1 MGLSRAPKGC
11 PPVLHQ
17 PGSDQLSA
25 CLKRKPKQMHSRTT
39 SILAITENR
48 GEGFDAV
55 QRAPHA
61 KSIRLPC
68 DRCRSRSDTN
78 RSQEQINASHPGP
91 QQIHTAARTPCMR
104 TSLVRTK
111 TFVLSLAPHAKSIRL
126 PCDRYSHL
134 RVPSS
139 KFTVHSTS
147 DTLREVVFVHF
158 DFVSIYIQK
167 QSDITGQKGF

>member
-68 DRCRSRSDTN
+68 DRCRSRSETN

-91 QQIHTAARTPCMR
+91 QKIHTAARTPCMR
-104 TSLVRTK
+104 TSFVRTK
-111 TFVLSLAPHAKSIRL
+111 TFVLSLMSARQSAQEGRGLGRRALYWINPSLK
-126 PCDRYSHL
+126 YS
-134 RVPSS
+134 
-139 KFTVHSTS
+139 
-147 DTLREVVFVHF
+147 
-158 DFVSIYIQK
+158 
-167 QSDITGQKGF
+167 TGCNGL

>member
-17 PGSDQLSA
+17 PDSDQLSA
-25 CLKRKPKQMHSRTT
+25 CLKRKPKQMHSRST

-91 QQIHTAARTPCMR
+91 QKIHTAARTPCMR

-111 TFVLSLAPHAKSIRL
+111 TFVLSLMSVTRPPPFPPRSPKRPGRAGARAAGTVLDKSI
-126 PCDRYSHL
+126 PQ
-134 RVPSS
+134 
-139 KFTVHSTS
+139 
-147 DTLREVVFVHF
+147 VFN
-158 DFVSIYIQK
+158 
-167 QSDITGQKGF
+167 GL

>member
-111 TFVLSLAPHAKSIRL
+111 TFVLSLMSVTRPPPFPPRSPKRPGRARGSGGGY
-126 PCDRYSHL
+126 C
-134 RVPSS
+134 
-139 KFTVHSTS
+139 
-147 DTLREVVFVHF
+147 
-158 DFVSIYIQK
+158 
-167 QSDITGQKGF
+167 TG

>member
-91 QQIHTAARTPCMR
+91 QKIHTAARTPCMR

-111 TFVLSLAPHAKSIRL
+111 TFVLSLMSVTRPPPFPPRSPKRPGRAGARAAGTVLDKSI
-126 PCDRYSHL
+126 PQ
-134 RVPSS
+134 
-139 KFTVHSTS
+139 
-147 DTLREVVFVHF
+147 VFN
-158 DFVSIYIQK
+158 
-167 QSDITGQKGF
+167 GL

>member
-111 TFVLSLAPHAKSIRL
+111 TFVLSLMSVRKGQKYMVQSKLPKSIVMITCSWKCLCTLTDVFMENRPTMIIWCSL
-126 PCDRYSHL
+126 HL
-134 RVPSS
+134 LIARI
-139 KFTVHSTS
+139 
-147 DTLREVVFVHF
+147 LRR
-158 DFVSIYIQK
+158 
-167 QSDITGQKGF
+167 

>member
-17 PGSDQLSA
+17 PDSDQLSA
-25 CLKRKPKQMHSRTT
+25 CLKKKPKQNAPKIKHSIVLQRLYY
-39 SILAITENR
+39 S
-48 GEGFDAV
+48 FDAV

-111 TFVLSLAPHAKSIRL
+111 TFVLSLMSVTRPPPFPPRSPKRPGRAGARAAGTVLDKSI
-126 PCDRYSHL
+126 PQ
-134 RVPSS
+134 
-139 KFTVHSTS
+139 
-147 DTLREVVFVHF
+147 VFN
-158 DFVSIYIQK
+158 
-167 QSDITGQKGF
+167 GL

>member
-1 MGLSRAPKGC
+1 MDFQLLNAWKELNGLFWRVQTRAGAF
-11 PPVLHQ
+11 VGGFGHFFDRRGQ
-17 PGSDQLSA
+17 TA
-25 CLKRKPKQMHSRTT
+25 
-39 SILAITENR
+39 ILAITENR

-111 TFVLSLAPHAKSIRL
+111 TFVLSLMSVTRPPPFPPRSPKRPGRAGARAAGTVLDKSI
-126 PCDRYSHL
+126 PQ
-134 RVPSS
+134 
-139 KFTVHSTS
+139 
-147 DTLREVVFVHF
+147 VFN
-158 DFVSIYIQK
+158 
-167 QSDITGQKGF
+167 GL